1 MKIDVRIETLKE
13 EIRNAKKELNEI
25 LDKAIKHSAPKG
37 YSEGSSYEDYDCIHG
52 TKKKVDIERLL
63 QDIDRL
69 KVFIEINESIL
80 KSLEKNKN
88 IEEKLNEIEDMNDKI
103 IFLKQLGYTNE
114 EVAEQCY
121 ISVRQLYRR
130 LRNMKENEYENQRFI
145 RAFR

>member
-1 MKIDVRIETLKE
+1 MKIDVRIATLKE

-63 QDIDRL
+63 QDIDRF

-80 KSLEKNKN
+80 KGLERNKN
-88 IEEKLNEIEDMNDKI
+88 VEEKLSEIESMDDKI

-114 EVAEQCY
+114 ETAEECY

-130 LRNMKENEYENQRFI
+130 LRNMKGI
-145 RAFR
+145 D

>member
-1 MKIDVRIETLKE
+1 MKIDVRIATLKE

-88 IEEKLNEIEDMNDKI
+88 IREKLNEIEDINDKI

-114 EVAEQCY
+114 EVAEECY

-130 LRNMKENEYENQRFI
+130 LRNMKEND
-145 RAFR
+145 

>member
-1 MKIDVRIETLKE
+1 MKIDVRIATLKE

-80 KSLEKNKN
+80 KGLERNKN
-88 IEEKLNEIEDMNDKI
+88 IKEKLDEIEDMNNKI

-114 EVAEQCY
+114 EVAEECY

-130 LRNMKENEYENQRFI
+130 LRRIKEVEDWI
-145 RAFR
+145 C

>member
-1 MKIDVRIETLKE
+1 MKIDVRIATLKE

-88 IEEKLNEIEDMNDKI
+88 VQEKLSEIEDINDKI

-114 EVAEQCY
+114 ETAELCY

-130 LRNMKENEYENQRFI
+130 LRNMKEND
-145 RAFR
+145 

>member
-1 MKIDVRIETLKE
+1 MKIDVRIATLKE

-80 KSLEKNKN
+80 KNLEKNKN
-88 IEEKLNEIEDMNDKI
+88 IQEKLNEIEDINDKI

-114 EVAEQCY
+114 EVAEECY

-130 LRNMKENEYENQRFI
+130 LRRIKEMED
-145 RAFR
+145 

>member
-1 MKIDVRIETLKE
+1 MKLNQRIEELRG
-13 EIRNAKKELNEI
+13 EIRNEKKELNEI

-80 KSLEKNKN
+80 KNLERNKN
-88 IEEKLNEIEDMNDKI
+88 IKEKLDEIEDMNNKI

-114 EVAEQCY
+114 ETAEECY

-130 LRNMKENEYENQRFI
+130 LRNMKEND
-145 RAFR
+145 

>member
-1 MKIDVRIETLKE
+1 MKIDVRIATLKE

-52 TKKKVDIERLL
+52 TKKKVDIEKLL

-80 KSLEKNKN
+80 KNLEKNKN
-88 IEEKLNEIEDMNDKI
+88 IKEKLDEIESINDKI

-114 EVAEQCY
+114 EVAEECY
-121 ISVRQLYRR
+121 ISVRQIYRY
-130 LRNMKENEYENQRFI
+130 LRRI
-145 RAFR
+145 REGDW

>member
-1 MKIDVRIETLKE
+1 MRINQRIEELRE
-13 EIRNAKKELNEI
+13 EIRNAKKELSEM

-52 TKKKVDIERLL
+52 TKKKVDIEKLL

-80 KSLEKNKN
+80 KSLERNRN
-88 IEEKLNEIEDMNDKI
+88 IEEKLSEIEDINDKI

-114 EVAEQCY
+114 EAAELCY

-130 LRNMKENEYENQRFI
+130 LRRIKEMED
-145 RAFR
+145 

>member
-1 MKIDVRIETLKE
+1 MKIDVRIATLKE

-52 TKKKVDIERLL
+52 TKKKVDIEKLL

-80 KSLEKNKN
+80 KNLERNKN
-88 IEEKLNEIEDMNDKI
+88 IKEKLDEIEDMNNKI

-114 EVAEQCY
+114 EVAELCY

-130 LRNMKENEYENQRFI
+130 LRNMKEND
-145 RAFR
+145 

>member
-1 MKIDVRIETLKE
+1 MRINQRIEELRE
-13 EIRNAKKELNEI
+13 EIRNAKKELSEM
-25 LDKAIKHSAPKG
+25 LDKAIKHSAPKD

-52 TKKKVDIERLL
+52 TKKKVDIEKLL

-80 KSLEKNKN
+80 KSLERNRN
-88 IEEKLNEIEDMNDKI
+88 IEEKLSEIEDINDKI

-114 EVAEQCY
+114 EAAELCY

-130 LRNMKENEYENQRFI
+130 LRRIKEMED
-145 RAFR
+145 

>member
-80 KSLEKNKN
+80 KNLEKNKN
-88 IEEKLNEIEDMNDKI
+88 VEEKLNEIEDIDDKI
-103 IFLKQLGYTNE
+103 IFLKQLKYTNE
-114 EVAEQCY
+114 EIAESIY
-121 ISVRQLYRR
+121 LSVRQVYRR
-130 LRNMKENEYENQRFI
+130 LRNMKEND
-145 RAFR
+145 

>member
-1 MKIDVRIETLKE
+1 MKIDVRIATLKE

-80 KSLEKNKN
+80 KNLEKNKN
-88 IEEKLNEIEDMNDKI
+88 VEEKLNEIEDIDDKI
-103 IFLKQLGYTNE
+103 IFLKQLKYTNE
-114 EVAEQCY
+114 EIAESIY
-121 ISVRQLYRR
+121 LSVRQVYRR
-130 LRNMKENEYENQRFI
+130 LRNMKEND
-145 RAFR
+145 

>member
-1 MKIDVRIETLKE
+1 MKIDVRIATLKE

-80 KSLEKNKN
+80 KGLERNKN
-88 IEEKLNEIEDMNDKI
+88 IREKLDEIEDINDKI

-114 EVAEQCY
+114 EVAEECY

-130 LRNMKENEYENQRFI
+130 LRNMKEND
-145 RAFR
+145 

>member
-114 EVAEQCY
+114 EVAELCY

-130 LRNMKENEYENQRFI
+130 LRRIKEMED
-145 RAFR
+145 

>member
-1 MKIDVRIETLKE
+1 MKIDVRIATLKE

-80 KSLEKNKN
+80 KNLERNRN
-88 IEEKLNEIEDMNDKI
+88 VEEKLSEIEDINDKI
-103 IFLKQLGYTNE
+103 IFLKQLRYTNE
-114 EVAEQCY
+114 EIAESIY
-121 ISVRQLYRR
+121 LSVRQVYRR
-130 LRNMKENEYENQRFI
+130 LRNMKEND
-145 RAFR
+145 

>member
-1 MKIDVRIETLKE
+1 MKIDVRIATLKE

-80 KSLEKNKN
+80 KSLERNKN
-88 IEEKLNEIEDMNDKI
+88 IQEKLDEIEDMNNKI

-114 EVAEQCY
+114 EVAEECY

-130 LRNMKENEYENQRFI
+130 LRKIREEND
-145 RAFR
+145 

>member
-1 MKIDVRIETLKE
+1 MKIDVRIATLKD

-80 KSLEKNKN
+80 KSLERNRN
-88 IEEKLNEIEDMNDKI
+88 VRERLNEIEDMNDKI

-114 EVAEQCY
+114 EVAEECY

-130 LRNMKENEYENQRFI
+130 LRNMKEND
-145 RAFR
+145 

>member
-80 KSLEKNKN
+80 KNLEKNKN
-88 IEEKLNEIEDMNDKI
+88 VEEKLSEIEDMNNKI

-114 EVAEQCY
+114 EAAELCY

-130 LRNMKENEYENQRFI
+130 LRNMKEND
-145 RAFR
+145 

>member
-80 KSLEKNKN
+80 KNLEKNKN
-88 IEEKLNEIEDMNDKI
+88 VEEKLSEIEDINDKI

-114 EVAEQCY
+114 EAAELCY
-121 ISVRQLYRR
+121 FSVRQLYRR
-130 LRNMKENEYENQRFI
+130 LRNMKEND
-145 RAFR
+145 